1 MGSEWWLST
10 ERGTAADLDEA
21 EALVHSTERR
31 FSRFLPDSLL
41 SQLNATRQAED
52 RELADLMLCALEIRA
67 ITDGAF
73 GPAVGDAV
81 AAAGYT
87 DSFDQFEDGRRQ
99 TRSAAANPPIAVRE
113 NEVRLG
119 DGGTVDLGGIAKGW
133 TADRVAELL
142 RERDTGITIVDAGGD
157 LLVQTGDERTELIGL
172 GVDGYSVR
180 LSAGAIA
187 TSSVL
192 KRRWESDRGDMHHI
206 IAPETRL
213 PAEVTLELVS
223 VVAPDAAT
231 ADALATALIADPTRG
246 LPALRHAGAAALVV
260 DRSGDRLVTP
270 ELEALLA

>member
-99 TRSAAANPPIAVRE
+99 TRSAAANSPIAVRE

-157 LLVQTGDERTELIGL
+157 LLVQTGDERTVLGL
-172 GVDGYSVR
+172 VHGFT
-180 LSAGAIA
+180 AG
-187 TSSVL
+187 TD
-192 KRRWESDRGDMHHI
+192 SD
-206 IAPETRL
+206 L
-213 PAEVTLELVS
+213 PVVQVVYVAAVS
-223 VVAPDAAT
+223 VVIGATIFRFLYVARRREPPAAE
-231 ADALATALIADPTRG
+231 
-246 LPALRHAGAAALVV
+246 AA
-260 DRSGDRLVTP
+260 
-270 ELEALLA
+270 